1 MKGKASDIADK
12 IVAFFEKERFNLL
25 TLFVWVFALSAIR
38 LWTEAQLFNYP
49 YKNFSYDYIFTYTH
63 LIIFGYA
70 VGIGAVLIMKVL
82 TRERIAKILNVSAL
96 GGAIVIIPPLVD
108 YFIFRRTEPYRYI
121 SVDRMMGM
129 IARGQFNI
137 FEFGGIGLLTEIFLI
152 LILSSLYVYIKTRS
166 PMKGIANF
174 FLLFG
179 FISFMVIPTLNPIIR
194 IWSRGKYGNLTQPVL
209 VVYFL
214 LIALILLI
222 ILLRVCK
229 KEFVSSLIKT
239 FQPLTLVPFIVVA
252 VAGVFLAGHL
262 SFGISPSYAGNLGT
276 FGIGLFA
283 VFFVWSFTMMVLHM
297 QDAKYGLSDED
308 KLIPSGMLTMRQ
320 SIMLSVILGIVALA
334 LALNLSVEEF
344 SLTSLAI
351 ILGIVYSTRMVRT
364 RKILSSTII
373 GLQGLVAFL
382 MGWFIP
388 SYTVEGDYP
397 PHLKLIKSSPALS
410 NTALIASLVV
420 FCIFLIIGFLISTKG
435 YSSKVSPRPKTK
447 LSPSDFKRRAKK
459 R

>member
-70 VGIGAVLIMKVL
+70 VGIGAVLIMKIL
-82 TRERIAKILNVSAL
+82 TRERVVKIVNLSAL
-96 GGAIVIIPPLVD
+96 GGAIAVIPPLVD

-121 SVDRMMGM
+121 SLDRVMEM
-129 IARGQFNI
+129 IARGQFDL
-137 FEFGGIGLLTEIFLI
+137 FEFGGFGLLMEISLI
-152 LILSSLYVYIKTRS
+152 LVLSSLYVYIKTRS

-174 FLLFG
+174 FLFFG
-179 FISFMVIPTLNPIIR
+179 FISFMVIPTLNPVIR

-222 ILLRVCK
+222 VLLRVCK
-229 KEFVSSLIKT
+229 KDFVSSIIKT
-239 FQPLTLVPFIVVA
+239 FQPLSLIPFVIVA
-252 VAGVFLAGHL
+252 LAGFFLAGHVSL
-262 SFGISPSYAGNLGT
+262 GISPACAGNVGT

-283 VFFVWSFTMMVLHM
+283 VFFVWSCNRMVLHM
-297 QDAKYGLSDED
+297 RDARYGLSDKD
-308 KLIPSGMLTMRQ
+308 KLISGGMLTMKQ
-320 SIMLSVILGIVALA
+320 SVRITVILGIIAFALA
-334 LALNLSVEEF
+334 FNLSVME
-344 SLTSLAI
+344 SLLVLLAI
-351 ILGIVYSTRMVRT
+351 VLGVAYSTKVVRT
-364 RKILSSTII
+364 KKLLSSTIM
-373 GLQGLVAFL
+373 GLEGLVVFF

-388 SYTVEGDYP
+388 SCTVEGDYP
-397 PHLKLIKSSPALS
+397 PHLKFIKSSPALS
-410 NTALIASLVV
+410 NTALIAGLII
-420 FCIFLIIGFLISTKG
+420 FCIFFIIGFVLSTKG
-435 YSSKVSPRPKTK
+435 HVSRPKTK
-447 LSPSDFKRRAKK
+447 LSLFDFKERAKK

>member
-1 MKGKASDIADK
+1 MKGKVSDVVDK
-12 IVAFFEKERFNLL
+12 IIAFFEKERFNLL
-25 TLFVWVFALSAIR
+25 TLFVWIFALSAIR
-38 LWTEAQLFNYP
+38 LWTEAHLFNYP

-70 VGIGAVLIMKVL
+70 VGIGAVLILKVL
-82 TRERIAKILNVSAL
+82 TKERIVKIVNLSAL
-96 GGAIVIIPPLVD
+96 GGAIAIMPPLVD

-121 SVDRMMGM
+121 SMDRMMEM
-129 IARGQFNI
+129 IARGQFNL
-137 FEFGGIGLLTEIFLI
+137 FEFGGFGLLMEISLI

-229 KEFVSSLIKT
+229 KDFVSSIIKT
-239 FQPLTLVPFIVVA
+239 FQPLTLIPFVIVA
-252 VAGVFLAGHL
+252 LAGVFLAGHVSL
-262 SFGISPSYAGNLGT
+262 GISPAYAGNVGT
-276 FGIGLFA
+276 FGICLFA
-283 VFFVWSFTMMVLHM
+283 VFFVWSCNRMVLHM
-297 QDAKYGLSDED
+297 QDVRYGLSDKD
-308 KLIPSGMLTMRQ
+308 KLISGGMLTMKQ
-320 SIMLSVILGIVALA
+320 SVRIAVILGIIALA
-334 LALNLSVEEF
+334 LAFNLSVTE
-344 SLTSLAI
+344 SLLVLLAI
-351 ILGIVYSTRMVRT
+351 VLGIAYSTRMVRT
-364 RKILSSTII
+364 RKLLLSTIM
-373 GLQGLVAFL
+373 GLEGVVVFF

-397 PHLKLIKSSPALS
+397 PYLKFIKSSPALS
-410 NTALIASLVV
+410 NTALIAGLVI
-420 FCIFLIIGFLISTKG
+420 FCIFFIIGFVLSTKG
-435 YSSKVSPRPKTK
+435 YTPRPSRPKTK
-447 LSPSDFKRRAKK
+447 LSPFDFKERAKK
-459 R
+459 K